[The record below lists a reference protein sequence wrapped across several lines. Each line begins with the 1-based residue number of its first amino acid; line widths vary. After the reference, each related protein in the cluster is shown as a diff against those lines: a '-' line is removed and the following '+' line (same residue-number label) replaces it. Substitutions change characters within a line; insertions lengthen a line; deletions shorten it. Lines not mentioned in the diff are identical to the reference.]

1 MGKQRDIQQRKRAI
15 ERNAQANPPEVARLG
30 AAFPKK
36 EVARD
41 HKKQRHADAGGGI
54 EQIGDIPLQ
63 QCNRMRM
70 SDIPAGTVDHH
81 HHHAGNAAQVGDPVN
96 LFLHPSLKVYWR
108 NKV

>member
-1 MGKQRDIQQRKRAI
+1 M
-15 ERNAQANPPEVARLG
+15 ARLG

-63 QCNRMRM
+63 QGNRMGV
-70 SDIPAGTVDHH
+70 SDIPAGAVDHH
-81 HHHAGNAAQVGDPVN
+81 HHHAGDAAQVGDPVY
-96 LFLHPSLKVYWR
+96 LFLHQSLNVCWR
-108 NKV
+108 NKI